1 MLKKRLSIGVMTLAL
16 TCGIGTV
23 PAQALMLAH
32 PAASDD
38 ATSRSITHF
47 SGGCTGTLIDSE
59 WVLTADHCLKEIE
72 KTGRVYIGPDMGAQE
87 ALKVESVHPTPLNE
101 YRQKTYDVGLVKL
114 AEPAQTIP
122 AKLYQGNDKLPL
134 GTKTQA
140 YGWGNLAGYWED
152 KIPTQSSTIVEEKY
166 NSSKNYHFEGV
177 NAKLDGDSKH
187 VWGDSGSPLFTENG
201 ELYGILTGGSLRNE
215 NIEDGT
221 TAVYSPITDLHDWIN
236 NTTGKNFFDGSHN
249 DEVNKSL
256 EGVQYAFKQVDSFDN
271 HRDTEIEAIQ
281 KFLNNEITLE
291 QIGAA
296 TAGSLVPKIFGNK
309 YVNPIVGGTT
319 NPGNSDDQLTEEEK
333 QQIEENIRNHTGE
346 ENIDP
351 KSKDTKTTSKKSS
364 SRNNDKSSSRDKDDD
379 SNVED
384 TNINSE
390 DNTNSNDSVNDISNT
405 PNGIVSSPG
414 NTITGNNVS
423 GNAVNGNTVNPNN
436 TNSNGFVS
444 VDKNGNYHTVN
455 GGVSSSVDSEEVS
468 EASDGVKADTG
479 SPTISILN
487 KIRTIF

>member
-1 MLKKRLSIGVMTLAL
+1 MLKKKLSIGVITLAL
-16 TCGIGTV
+16 TCGIGAV

-72 KTGRVYIGPDMGAQE
+72 KSGRVYIGPDMGAQE
-87 ALKVESVHPTPLNE
+87 ALKVESVHPTSLNE
-101 YRQKTYDVGLVKL
+101 YGKKTYDVGLVKL

-249 DEVNKSL
+249 NEIDKKL
-256 EGVQYAFKQVDSFDN
+256 EGVQYAFKQVDSFED
-271 HRDTEIEAIQ
+271 HRDKEIEAIQ

-309 YVNPIVGGTT
+309 YVNPIVGGNT
-319 NPGNSDDQLTEEEK
+319 NPGSSDDQLTEEEK

-351 KSKDTKTTSKKSS
+351 KSKDTKTTSNKSS
-364 SRNNDKSSSRDKDDD
+364 SRKDDNSSSKSKDD
-379 SNVED
+379 SNSED
-384 TNINSE
+384 ANINSD
-390 DNTNSNDSVNDISNT
+390 DNINSNDSVNDINNTSN
-405 PNGIVSSPG
+405 GRVSSPG
-414 NTITGNNVS
+414 NPMTSNNVS
-423 GNAVNGNTVNPNN
+423 GNAVNGNTNN
-436 TNSNGFVS
+436 TDSNGFVS

-455 GGVSSSVDSEEVS
+455 GGVSSSVEGEEI
-468 EASDGVKADTG
+468 SDGSKVDTG
-479 SPTISILN
+479 SPTTSLLN